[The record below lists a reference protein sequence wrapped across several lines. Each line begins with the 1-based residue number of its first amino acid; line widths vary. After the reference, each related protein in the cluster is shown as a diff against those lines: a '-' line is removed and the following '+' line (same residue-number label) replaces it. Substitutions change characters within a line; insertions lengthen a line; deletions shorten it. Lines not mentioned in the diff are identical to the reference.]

1 METSEILIEARA
13 QGDFAIVL
21 EELLATAKKRELEQ
35 LVMGLTS
42 KVEQMEPGEE
52 RNQYLRGI
60 QSTRAALK
68 IRFYEPGRSGD

>member
-13 QGDFAIVL
+13 RRDFAIVL

-52 RNQYLRGI
+52 RNQYLRAI

>member
-1 METSEILIEARA
+1 M
-13 QGDFAIVL
+13 VL
-21 EELLATAKKRELEQ
+21 EERLATAKKRELEQ
-35 LVMGLTS
+35 MVMGLTS

-52 RNQYLRGI
+52 RNQCLRGI